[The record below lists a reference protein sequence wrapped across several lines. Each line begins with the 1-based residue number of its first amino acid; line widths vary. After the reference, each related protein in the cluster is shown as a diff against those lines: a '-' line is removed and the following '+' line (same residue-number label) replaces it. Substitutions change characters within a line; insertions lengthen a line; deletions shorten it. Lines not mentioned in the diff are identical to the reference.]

1 MTLNGFYR
9 SKMSYTTTAM
19 VRERPWSEYWF
30 ETNRIKTELV
40 IAHREGEA
48 SFCGGFFFEHG
59 RKHLWLHHPESEKRW
74 KVAGILFYWMK
85 DSDVR
90 RIYSLMFPAAG
101 EKSAIGGKPSK

>member
-1 MTLNGFYR
+1 
-9 SKMSYTTTAM
+9 M